1 MDKIKKTVFLFLG
14 LILTFLGI
22 IGIFIPV
29 LPTTPLLL
37 LASYCY
43 VRSSEKLYL
52 WLINHRIFGRYIR
65 DYNKY
70 RAVDK
75 KSKTIA
81 VILIWVSM
89 MVSMSLISKTPVRI
103 VLLITGLAVTYF
115 ISTIKTLTPELK
127 TEMDSLGEA

>member
-1 MDKIKKTVFLFLG
+1 LEKIKKTVFLFLG

-89 MVSMSLISKTPVRI
+89 MISMSLISKTPVRI

>member
-1 MDKIKKTVFLFLG
+1 MEKIKKTVFLFLG

-89 MVSMSLISKTPVRI
+89 MISMSLISKTPVRI

>member
-14 LILTFLGI
+14 LILTLLGI

-89 MVSMSLISKTPVRI
+89 MISMSLISKTPVRI
-103 VLLITGLAVTYF
+103 VLLITGLAVSYF

>member
-1 MDKIKKTVFLFLG
+1 MEKIKKTVFLFLG

-81 VILIWVSM
+81 VILICVSM
-89 MVSMSLISKTPVRI
+89 MISMSLISKTPVRI